1 MTNPTPDFRT
11 ELARLVDLYYALGG
25 NWSPHGYTDTW
36 NDALASARIAL
47 ATPPPEPPTDEEL
60 LKLTEKVSTKHLCAH
75 KSLPSDW
82 DFGDYSSST
91 KGLIDF
97 ARAVLERWGK

>member
-36 NDALASARIAL
+36 NDALANARIAL
-47 ATPPPEPPTDEEL
+47 ATPPPEPPTVMEIIELSTEIEE
-60 LKLTEKVSTKHLCAH
+60 A
-75 KSLPSDW
+75 
-82 DFGDYSSST
+82 
-91 KGLIDF
+91 GLGQIDLV
-97 ARAVLERWGK
+97 RAALERWGR